1 MIGKFVPGKKAEVDR
16 LDWGDM
22 KWLSRPT
29 TTRAKK
35 LVVIEVVLRPG
46 GGHNFHKHP
55 GQEEVIYVVE
65 GAVEQWLGTQK
76 RVMKARDSVFI
87 GSGQV
92 HASFNVF
99 KKNARLIA
107 ILGPCKGRAG
117 YGLVDV
123 SKGKPWNKLRKGK

>member
-1 MIGKFVPGKKAEVDR
+1 MNGRFVPGNKAKVDR
-16 LDWGDM
+16 LDWGNM
-22 KWLSRPT
+22 KWLSRPGDT
-29 TTRAKK
+29 KAKK
-35 LVVIEVVLRPG
+35 LCVIEVTLRPG

-65 GAVEQWLGTQK
+65 GAVEQWLGAEK
-76 RVMKARDSVFI
+76 RVMKAGDSVFI
-87 GSGQV
+87 AAGKV

-99 KKNARLIA
+99 KKNARVIA

-123 SKGKPWNKLRKGK
+123 SKQKPWSGLR